1 MYDPSNH
8 PIPSKRLKHRPRRH
22 RLPGQNARN
31 LKLIPASEAHQLIKS
46 LQNGQSSLPLF
57 SSPVAAGFPSPADDH
72 LEGKLD
78 LNEHLI
84 KHPTA
89 TYFLRVKGDSMVGAG
104 IHDKDILVVD
114 RSIEPRAGK
123 IVIAVVEGEFT
134 VKRLVRR
141 GSKTLLMPENE
152 AYSPIEITDE
162 HDLMIWGV
170 VTGVTRQI

>member
-1 MYDPSNH
+1 MSDPSDH
-8 PIPSKRLKHRPRRH
+8 TILSKQLRTRSKRQ
-22 RLPGQNARN
+22 RLPDQDTSK
-31 LKLIPASEAHQLIKS
+31 LKLISAQEARQLINS

-89 TYFLRVKGDSMVGAG
+89 TYFLRVSGDSMMGAG

-141 GSKTLLMPENE
+141 GSKTLLVPENE